1 MSVLVV
7 GSIALDTVKTPIEEH
22 ADLLGGSASYAAV
35 GASFFSPVQMVG
47 VVGEDFPTAHVD
59 YFKSRQIDLEGLQ
72 IVQNVVSTRT
82 TLPILSNVLLQ
93 ANDGLLRLTTTDLD
107 VGVSGAIAATV
118 ERTGATTLPARR
130 LATIVR
136 ELPASEV
143 TLEVDSKNVASI
155 RCGQSFFKILGLP
168 EEEFPPL
175 PKFDDAKVF
184 NIGQQQLRDGLK
196 KTAYAISTDETRY
209 VLNGILFSFKDNK
222 LTMVATDGRRL
233 ALVDVEMEFPR
244 SQEVDIIVPTK
255 CVTELARLIGD
266 EGDLK
271 MSVGDNQ
278 VAFEVNGTLLVSKLI
293 EGNYPNYRQVIP
305 GEARE
310 RITLERE
317 LFHTAVHRVSLLA
330 SEKSNSVKL
339 VFSKN
344 NIEICANTPD
354 VGEARESLAVT
365 YKGKEFSIAFN
376 PEFLMAPLKNLTN
389 DEVFLDLIDE
399 MSPGVIKIQSPF
411 LYVLMPMRIS

>member
-1 MSVLVV
+1 MKFSVSKEKL
-7 GSIALDTVKTPIEEH
+7 
-22 ADLLGGSASYAAV
+22 
-35 GASFFSPVQMVG
+35 
-47 VVGEDFPTAHVD
+47 
-59 YFKSRQIDLEGLQ
+59 LEGLQ
-72 IVQNVVSTRT
+72 TVQNVVSTRT
-82 TLPILSNVLLQ
+82 TLPILSNVLLR
-93 ANDGLLRLTTTDLD
+93 ASDGQLQLTTTDLD
-107 VGVSGAIAATV
+107 VGVSGSIDV
-118 ERTGATTLPARR
+118 VIEKPGATTLPARR

-136 ELPASEV
+136 ELPASEIIID
-143 TLEVDSKNVASI
+143 VDSKNVASI

-175 PKFDDAKVF
+175 PKFDGAKVF
-184 NIGQQQLRDGLK
+184 TISQAQLRDGLK
-196 KTAYAISTDETRY
+196 KTAYGISTDETRY

-233 ALVDVEMEFPR
+233 ALVDLELEFPR
-244 SQEVDIIVPTK
+244 SQEADVIVPTK
-255 CVTELARLIGD
+255 CVTELARLLGG

-278 VAFEVNGTLLVSKLI
+278 VAFEVNGTLLISKLI

-305 GEARE
+305 NETKE

-317 LFHTAVHRVSLLA
+317 QFLNAVHRVSLLA

-339 VFSKN
+339 TFTKN
-344 NIEICANTPD
+344 NIEIGANTPD
-354 VGEARESLAVT
+354 IGEARESLAVT
-365 YKGKEFSIAFN
+365 YKGKDFSIAFN

-399 MSPGVIKIQSPF
+399 MSPGVIRINTPF